1 MKNRQIPHAEW
12 YEFFQEFS
20 RRHEDWLVT
29 VRVMNQRIGSQVEVR
44 ELPLE
49 GIVAD
54 PEATSISIHL
64 GRSPEKHVEHP
75 VEKPLQVWLE
85 LEEDGAERALEI
97 VSATGTKTI
106 LEFRVSQPAEMV
118 DGLVEATPQREK

>member
-1 MKNRQIPHAEW
+1 MKNRQIPRAEW

-20 RRHEDWLVT
+20 RSHEGWLVT
-29 VRVMNQRIGSQVEVR
+29 VRVMNQRIGSQVEAR
-44 ELPLE
+44 QLPLE

-97 VSATGTKTI
+97 VSETGTKTV

-118 DGLVEATPQREK
+118 DGLAGAIPPRAK

>member
-1 MKNRQIPHAEW
+1 MRNRQIPRAEW
-12 YEFFQEFS
+12 YKFFQEFS
-20 RRHEDWLVT
+20 RRHEDWLAT
-29 VRVMNQRIGSQVEVR
+29 VRVMNQRIGAQVEAR
-44 ELPLE
+44 QLPLE

-75 VEKPLQVWLE
+75 VEKPVQVWLE

-97 VSATGTKTI
+97 ESATGTKTI
-106 LEFRVSQPAEMV
+106 LEFRSALTPEMV
-118 DGLVEATPQREK
+118 DGLVRTVAEREP

>member
-1 MKNRQIPHAEW
+1 MRNRQIPRAEW

-29 VRVMNQRIGSQVEVR
+29 VRVMNQRIGSQVEAR

-85 LEEDGAERALEI
+85 LEEDGSERALEI

-106 LEFRVSQPAEMV
+106 LEFRVTQPAEMV
-118 DGLVEATPQREK
+118 DGLVGTAPPRAK